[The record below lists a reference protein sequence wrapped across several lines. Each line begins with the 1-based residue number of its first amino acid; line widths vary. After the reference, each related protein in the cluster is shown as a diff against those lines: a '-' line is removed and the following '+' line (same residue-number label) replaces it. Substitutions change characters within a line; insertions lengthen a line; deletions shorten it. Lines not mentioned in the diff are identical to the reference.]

1 MATIKVI
8 LEKRRAK
15 FAHPQIVK
23 IRITHKCRYALFSLD
38 LKVLPEQWNEMS
50 EQVVRHPDAERLN
63 NIIQSSKSNIESLIN
78 SLERRNKLDSMDVIE
93 VKNYIESVL
102 YPERH
107 EVKEATT
114 RNKKSFGVRFMMF
127 ADSKKKSTREIYL
140 HTWRRLVAYVGSE
153 EKLNRMAFEDLT
165 KQWLSNFDLFLAK
178 TSPSKNSRNIHFRN
192 IRAVFNEAI
201 DDEITT
207 FYPFRRFKIRPVA
220 TAKRNLK
227 IDDLRTLFNYPCE
240 PHAQKYLDMFKL
252 MFMLIG
258 INSIDLCNL
267 KEITDGRIEYYRA
280 KTNRLYSIKV
290 EPEAMEIIE
299 RYRGENYLLNILDH
313 WKNHKDFTLKMNK
326 ALKKIG
332 PVKRVG
338 LGGKKE
344 YDPLFPKISTYWAR
358 HSWATIASSL
368 DISRDVIGHALG
380 HGNNTV
386 TDIYIDF
393 DQAKVDEAN
402 RKVLDWV
409 LYNKK

>member
-38 LKVLPEQWNEMS
+38 LKVLPGQWNEMS

-140 HTWRRLVAYVGSE
+140 HTWKRLVAYVGSE

-165 KQWLSNFDLFLAK
+165 KQWLSNFDLFLAN

-240 PHAQKYLDMFKL
+240 PHAQ
-252 MFMLIG
+252 
-258 INSIDLCNL
+258 
-267 KEITDGRIEYYRA
+267 
-280 KTNRLYSIKV
+280 
-290 EPEAMEIIE
+290 
-299 RYRGENYLLNILDH
+299 
-313 WKNHKDFTLKMNK
+313 
-326 ALKKIG
+326 
-332 PVKRVG
+332 
-338 LGGKKE
+338 
-344 YDPLFPKISTYWAR
+344 
-358 HSWATIASSL
+358 
-368 DISRDVIGHALG
+368 
-380 HGNNTV
+380 
-386 TDIYIDF
+386 
-393 DQAKVDEAN
+393 
-402 RKVLDWV
+402 
-409 LYNKK
+409 